1 MTKETAKSLKQ
12 SLGVMIGP
20 HDNVPVDQTHTYLHS
35 QFLHCTNGWRA
46 RWRALSQF
54 AFVPHNLFSSVCP
67 LCCVYVSLCVQRARA
82 RVVVCF
88 GGFMALTV
96 PSSLWN
102 ELFRH
107 TVAYSKAPLVR

>member
-1 MTKETAKSLKQ
+1 MIMFLWIKHTLICTHSSCTALMDGGRDGELYLSL
-12 SLGVMIGP
+12 L
-20 HDNVPVDQTHTYLHS
+20 
-35 QFLHCTNGWRA
+35 
-46 RWRALSQF
+46 LSPIIYS
-54 AFVPHNLFSSVCP
+54 AVSV
-67 LCCVYVSLCVQRARA
+67 LYVVCMCLCVGSARARA